1 MGIHLDTKNWRRE
14 RWLARGPQLALLVCC
29 GALAA
34 VGLRTVLG
42 SPRPAAMPVA
52 SPTASTSGA
61 DDEARALAEEFARAY
76 LTWDASKPEQRVA
89 RLRRLAPELADDV
102 DGSSLALVGRQSVA
116 WSAIAG
122 DERSGDRR
130 RVTVLV
136 DTSNGVVSLGVPLV
150 RGADGRMQIVDF
162 PAVVAAPSV
171 TTGGEPPV
179 QAPVSDDDLVATAT
193 RALRSYLRRRADALS
208 ADLRPGA
215 VVALPDTALKLAGIE
230 ELTWLEPDR
239 EVRVVLRARWRED
252 SELRLTYALGVAR
265 QAGRWFVTW
274 IGTEHT
280 SGGRSR

>member
-1 MGIHLDTKNWRRE
+1 M
-14 RWLARGPQLALLVCC
+14 VCC
-29 GALAA
+29 GTLSA

-42 SPRPAAMPVA
+42 TQPTTAAPVA
-52 SPTASTSGA
+52 SPAAPSSGT

-122 DERSGDRR
+122 DERSGGRR

-136 DTSNGVVSLGVPLV
+136 DTSGGLVSLGIPLV
-150 RGADGRMQIVDF
+150 RGADGRLQIADY

-171 TTGGEPPV
+171 TAERDVPV
-179 QAPVSDDDLVATAT
+179 QAPVSDDGLVATAT
-193 RALRSYLRRRADALS
+193 RALRSYLHRRRDALS
-208 ADLRPGA
+208 ADLLPGA
-215 VVALPDTALKLAGIE
+215 VVTLPDTAIRLVEVE
-230 ELTWLEPDR
+230 EVTWSAPDR
-239 EVRVVLRARWRED
+239 EVRVVIRAGWRD
-252 SELRLTYALGVAR
+252 GGELRLTYALGVAH
-265 QAGRWFVTW
+265 QASRWFVRW